1 MRLGDKIAIKRSK
14 FGYQIDGNR
23 RLPIIK
29 KTNQLIIS
37 HPVIRSAIP
46 MEIENNLTVH
56 LKIITKRS
64 SLRLA
69 TPIIV
74 IISPSHKIIKPEPP
88 TRLQTKE
95 LGIETN
101 AIEINPNM

>member
-14 FGYQIDGNR
+14 FGYQIDGNS

-29 KTNQLIIS
+29 KINQLIIS

-46 MEIENNLTVH
+46 MEIENNLTVD
-56 LKIITKRS
+56 LKIITKRP

-69 TPIIV
+69 APIIV
-74 IISPSHKIIKPEPP
+74 IIPPSHKIIKPEPL